1 MRAGVDSLAVLHL
14 HRSNRAESLVDAL
27 AGIVRTPPADPFA
40 AEHIVVQSKGME
52 RWLAMELSRRLG
64 VWANPRFPFP
74 RHLIEDLFGRVLGD
88 REGVGSAFDEGALT
102 WAIAKAL
109 PALLAQ
115 PAFAPI
121 ARYLDGDEPDARAV
135 DLAARIAGVFDDYV
149 VYRPELVLGWE
160 RGDDDDWQARLFRDL
175 VARYGAGHPAARAR
189 AFVAR
194 MDVDAGAM
202 PDLPERICVFGI
214 AALPPLHLSVLD
226 ALARR
231 IDVHLF
237 VLAPTREYF
246 ADTRRSRGADARESR
261 KITDA
266 LSAGDDAA
274 VGPPLLSSLGRLARD
289 FQRLLEERTVYV
301 EDDADRFVDPGT
313 DSALGTLQS
322 DMLALRRR
330 GKDGDAPP
338 LVLAADDHSISVHAC
353 HGPMREVEV
362 LHDQLVAVLQDDSL
376 YPHDVIVLTPDIEEY
391 APYVDAVFGVDAGRP
406 RIPYACV
413 RGRAEPS
420 QEVVQ
425 AFGAI
430 LDVLAGR
437 MEASQVLDLLGAEV
451 IRAQFEIDAGEIE
464 TARRWIAESGIR
476 WGEDA
481 AHRQQVDQPALDANT
496 WRFGLERML
505 LGYAFAGDG
514 TTLFEGRLPYAGVEG
529 GEAAL
534 AGKLA
539 DVCERLFEYRRTL
552 AAPRPIAEW
561 GKALSGLIETMIAT
575 GPETAQQHQNLR
587 DAFATLAEH
596 AARAGF
602 DAPVDLPT
610 LRRRLATLL
619 DEALPS
625 RGFLAGGVT
634 FCQLVPMRAIPF
646 RVVCLLGMND
656 ESFPRRSTVL
666 GFDRVA
672 EQPAPGDRSPRE
684 DDRYAF
690 LEALVSARE
699 RLLISY
705 VGQGVQDNRVIPPSV
720 VVNELLDALREAFVV
735 PDGRSIEDRFVVHHR
750 LQAFSPAYFGTDPAS
765 RLFSYAS
772 HYVEGARSLGG
783 ERSDPAF
790 LAHPVCDPEPAIEM
804 SLDDFE
810 RYVTRPAFTFVQKQ
824 LGVFL
829 GEELTEVED
838 REPIVL
844 GALEDWKL
852 GDEMLRQLLAGT
864 PEADARRALGAGGAL
879 PLGTPGELALAE
891 VQARASALV
900 DAARAWRRGAPLEPL
915 DVSFEL
921 DGLRVAGVLRGLW
934 PQAHLQIG
942 YSKVGGRFELVHW
955 VRHVLLHH
963 ALASAPRAGYP
974 RQSIVVGRDDDGAAA
989 VVRFDPPES
998 PATVLKELVAFVRV
1012 ARTAPVPFF
1021 RYASRA
1027 YADARFDSPNVAR
1040 GLPDAE
1046 AAFRKLDDDPHDR
1059 LVFPSFERVRTTREP
1074 FGFVEAA
1081 ERIYAPFFAH
1091 RSAT

>member
-1 MRAGVDSLAVLHL
+1 MLHL
-14 HRSNRAESLVDAL
+14 HRSNRAECLLDAL
-27 AGIVRTPPADPFA
+27 ASAVRVPLADPFA

-74 RHLIEDLFGRVLGD
+74 RHLVEDLFGRVLGD
-88 REGVGSAFDEGALT
+88 RDVDGSAFDEGALT

-109 PALLAQ
+109 PALLAE

-135 DLAARIAGVFDDYV
+135 DLAERVAGVFDDYV
-149 VYRPELVLGWE
+149 VYRPEMVLGWG

-175 VARYGAGHPAARAR
+175 VARHGAGHPAARAH
-189 AFVAR
+189 AFAAKMEAGGGTVA
-194 MDVDAGAM
+194 A
-202 PDLPERICVFGI
+202 LPERICVFGI
-214 AALPPLHLSVLD
+214 ATLPPLHLSVLS

-231 IDVHLF
+231 IEVHLF

-246 ADTRRSRGADARESR
+246 ADMRRSRDADAREPR

-266 LSAGDDAA
+266 LSAGDDSA
-274 VGPPLLSSLGRLARD
+274 VGPPLLTSLGRLARD
-289 FQRLLEERTVYV
+289 FQQLLEERTSYV
-301 EDDADRFVDPGT
+301 EDEADRFVDPGT
-313 DSALGTLQS
+313 GTALATLQS
-322 DMLALRRR
+322 DMLHLRRR

-338 LVLAADDHSISVHAC
+338 LALAADDDSISVHAC

-362 LHDQLVAVLQDDSL
+362 LHDQLVALLRDTSL
-376 YPHDVIVLTPDIEEY
+376 HPHDIIVLTPDIELY

-420 QEVVQ
+420 QEVVE

-430 LDVLAGR
+430 LAVLAGR

-451 IRAQFEIDAGEIE
+451 IRARFDIDAAEVE

-481 AHRQQVDQPALDANT
+481 AHREEVGQPALDANT

-514 TTLFEGRLPYAGVEG
+514 MTLFEGRLPYAGIEG
-529 GEAAL
+529 GDAAL

-539 DVCERLFEYRRTL
+539 DVCERLFEHRRTL
-552 AAPRPIAEW
+552 AVPRPIAEW
-561 GKALSGLIETMIAT
+561 STLLSGLLEALIAS
-575 GPETAQQHQNLR
+575 GPETAHQHQSLR
-587 DAFATLAEH
+587 DALATLAAH

-619 DEALPS
+619 DEALPA
-625 RGFLAGGVT
+625 RGFLAGSVT

-656 ESFPRRSTVL
+656 ETFPRRSTVL
-666 GFDRVA
+666 GFDRIA

-690 LEALVSARE
+690 LEALLSARE

-720 VVNELLDALREAFVV
+720 VVNELLDALRDAFVV
-735 PDGRSIEDRFVVHHR
+735 SDGCSVEDRIVVRHR
-750 LQAFSPAYFGTDPAS
+750 LQGFSPAYFSADPAS

-772 HYVEGARSLGG
+772 HYFEGARSFGA
-783 ERSDPAF
+783 ERSDPVF
-790 LAHPVCDPEPAIEM
+790 LPHAVCAPEPTIEM
-804 SLDDFE
+804 TLDDFE
-810 RYVTRPAFTFVQKQ
+810 SYLTRPARAFVNKQ

-838 REPIVL
+838 REPIALDAL
-844 GALEDWKL
+844 GDWKL
-852 GDEMLRQLLAGT
+852 GDEMLRQLLAGA
-864 PEADARRALGAGGAL
+864 PEANVRRALRAGGAL
-879 PLGTPGELALAE
+879 PLGTPGQIALAE
-891 VQARASALV
+891 VEGRASALV
-900 DAARAWRRGAPLEPL
+900 EEARVWRRGAPLDPL

-921 DGLRVAGVLRGLW
+921 DGMRVAGVLRGLW
-934 PQAHLQIG
+934 PDAHLHVG
-942 YSKVGGRFELVHW
+942 YSKAGGRFELVHW

-963 ALASAPRAGYP
+963 ALATTPRAGYP
-974 RQSIVVGRDDDGAAA
+974 RHSVVVARDDDGSAA
-989 VVRFDPPES
+989 VVRFDAPDS
-998 PATVLKELVAFVRV
+998 AAAVLKELVAFVRA

-1027 YADARFDSPNVAR
+1027 YADARFASANPGK
-1040 GLPDAE
+1040 GLTHAE
-1046 AAFRKLDDDPHDR
+1046 TTFRETDNDPHDR
-1059 LVFPSFERVRTTREP
+1059 LVFPSFDHVRETREP

-1081 ERIYAPFFAH
+1081 ERIYGPFFAH
-1091 RSAT
+1091 RSAP